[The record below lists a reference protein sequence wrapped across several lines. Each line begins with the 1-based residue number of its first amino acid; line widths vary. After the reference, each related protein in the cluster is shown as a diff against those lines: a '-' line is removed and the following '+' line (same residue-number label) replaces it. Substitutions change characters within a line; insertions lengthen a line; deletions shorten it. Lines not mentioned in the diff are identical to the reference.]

1 VIYHFLF
8 FNFYLLPLKL
18 GFLVTTEVILP
29 SVALRPYVHHYWI
42 MKTNDMS
49 LSHIIMPVGNPKLI
63 FHRKRP
69 FDINGV
75 ANVKLKASIIGP
87 YDKAI
92 RINTS
97 EDLEMITVFL
107 MPYAAKMITGIPC
120 YEFSNDNV
128 DLEDLESVDF
138 KELKARI
145 LEAETTESCI
155 GMIEDFIIRQLTK
168 TQDSPYLNPL
178 MKVFN
183 LMANNP
189 EVRINELASAACLS
203 ERQFRRVFIDNVG
216 MKPKQIQ
223 RIQRFHLATN
233 EIIKSMPTN
242 IDRVLYKY
250 GYTDHSHFNREFHD
264 IANISPTEYIAF
276 LDSIRKQ
283 DIMSALR
290 SYHAQE

>member
-1 VIYHFLF
+1 
-8 FNFYLLPLKL
+8 
-18 GFLVTTEVILP
+18 
-29 SVALRPYVHHYWI
+29 
-42 MKTNDMS
+42 
-49 LSHIIMPVGNPKLI
+49 MPVGNPKLI

-128 DLEDLESVDF
+128 DLEDLESVEF

-189 EVRINELASAACLS
+189 EVRIIELASAACLS

-233 EIIKSMPTN
+233 EIIKSIPTN

-250 GYTDHSHFNREFHD
+250 GYTDHSHFNREFHE
-264 IANISPTEYIAF
+264 IVNISPTEYIAF
-276 LDSIRKQ
+276 LESIRKQ

-290 SYHAQE
+290 SYHVHE

>member
-1 VIYHFLF
+1 M
-8 FNFYLLPLKL
+8 
-18 GFLVTTEVILP
+18 VTTEVILP

-128 DLEDLESVDF
+128 DLEDLESVEF

-250 GYTDHSHFNREFHD
+250 G
-264 IANISPTEYIAF
+264 
-276 LDSIRKQ
+276 
-283 DIMSALR
+283 
-290 SYHAQE
+290 

>member
-1 VIYHFLF
+1 M
-8 FNFYLLPLKL
+8 
-18 GFLVTTEVILP
+18 VTTEVILP
-29 SVALRPYVHHYWI
+29 SVALCPYVHHYWI

-128 DLEDLESVDF
+128 DLEDLESVEF

-155 GMIEDFIIRQLTK
+155 GMIENFIIRQLTK

-290 SYHAQE
+290 SYHTQE

>member
-1 VIYHFLF
+1 M
-8 FNFYLLPLKL
+8 
-18 GFLVTTEVILP
+18 VTTEVILP

-128 DLEDLESVDF
+128 DLEDLESVEF

-242 IDRVLYKY
+242 IDSVLYKN

>member
-1 VIYHFLF
+1 
-8 FNFYLLPLKL
+8 
-18 GFLVTTEVILP
+18 
-29 SVALRPYVHHYWI
+29 
-42 MKTNDMS
+42 
-49 LSHIIMPVGNPKLI
+49 
-63 FHRKRP
+63 
-69 FDINGV
+69 
-75 ANVKLKASIIGP
+75 
-87 YDKAI
+87 
-92 RINTS
+92 
-97 EDLEMITVFL
+97 
-107 MPYAAKMITGIPC
+107 
-120 YEFSNDNV
+120 
-128 DLEDLESVDF
+128 
-138 KELKARI
+138 
-145 LEAETTESCI
+145 
-155 GMIEDFIIRQLTK
+155 
-168 TQDSPYLNPL
+168 